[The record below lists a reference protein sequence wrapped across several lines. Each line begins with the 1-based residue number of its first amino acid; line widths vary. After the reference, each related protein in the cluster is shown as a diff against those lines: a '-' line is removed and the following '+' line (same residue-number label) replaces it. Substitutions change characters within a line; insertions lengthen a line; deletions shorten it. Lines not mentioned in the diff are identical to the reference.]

1 MNMRRILALA
11 LLAAVFAITSRAEG
25 WIRINQLGYLPD
37 ATKIAVLIS
46 TEALDV
52 QEFTIEDAFT
62 GKELLRSRSV
72 EATGPMGR
80 MAGTW
85 RLDFSDFRH
94 TGSVVLKAGGV
105 SSGAFAIGPNVYDG
119 TADFVLNYMRQQRC
133 GFNPFVRDSCHKKDG
148 IIIYHPTKTGQYLD
162 VRGGW
167 HDASDCLQY
176 TTTSAN
182 AVYQMMT
189 AWKAAPEA
197 FGDSYDAMGLP
208 GANGVPD
215 IIDEIK
221 WGMDWLL
228 RMNPQPG
235 EFYNQLADDRD
246 HVGMR
251 LPPDDQA
258 DYGWGPG
265 GARPVYY
272 VSGEPQ
278 MRGRKT
284 GRMNSTTG
292 VASITAK
299 FSSNYAL
306 GAEVLAPFYPEYA
319 AQLRQ
324 RADEGF
330 RAGEARPGYSQ
341 TASVLSPYIY
351 EETNWTDDM
360 ELAGAELYRLTG
372 DRAYLDKAVEYGR
385 MEPVTPWMGAD
396 SALHYQWYP
405 FMNMGHARI
414 AELGGPRVRAEFVR
428 NLRTGI
434 ERTWEKAQNSPFLH
448 GIPGIW
454 CSNNLTTAMLT
465 QCILYRELSGDRS
478 YEKMEGAL
486 RDWLLGCN
494 PWGVSMIVELPKSGV
509 YPRQPHSSYV
519 LLGKGNTTGGLVD
532 GPVYSTI
539 FGSLSGVNM
548 EGGTNYELFQPGD
561 RVYHDSLHDYSTNE
575 PTMDGTA
582 SLTFPL
588 SYYQM
593 HGREQAGLPKEDKNI
608 YVNGGINRTD
618 PSQKR
623 ITLVFTA
630 DDMADGAERILAT
643 LKKEKIQGAFFFTG
657 KFYELYPDIIKRL
670 LADGHYVGSH
680 SYGHLLYMPWENR
693 DSLLVTKEEFAAD
706 MRRSYAKMA
715 EFGISPDDAHYF
727 IPPYEYY
734 NATVAAWARELGLQV
749 VNFTP
754 GTGSNGDYTTPDM
767 KNYMSNKYIWD
778 KLMAYEK
785 AHTLNGHLLL
795 IHFGTSPQR
804 TEKFYDRLPKLIKDL
819 RKKGYIFTPL
829 KDAVA
834 VF

>member
-1 MNMRRILALA
+1 MLPGRLKVLIILLLLLPGFNAL
-11 LLAAVFAITSRAEG
+11 AEG
-25 WIRINQLGYLPD
+25 WIRINQLGYLPE
-37 ATKIAVLIS
+37 ATKIAVLLS
-46 TEALDV
+46 TENLDV
-52 QEFTIEDAFT
+52 KEFTLEESLSGTSVWKSTDVTST
-62 GKELLRSRSV
+62 G
-72 EATGPMGR
+72 AIGR
-80 MAGTW
+80 MAGSW
-85 RLDFSDFRH
+85 RLDFSNF
-94 TGSVVLKAGGV
+94 TVSGSYRLCAGGIK
-105 SSGAFAIGPNVYDG
+105 SEPFLIRDDVYDG
-119 TADFVLNYMRQQRC
+119 TADFVLNYMRAQRC

-176 TTTSAN
+176 STTSAN
-182 AVYQMMT
+182 AVYQMMVAYKT
-189 AWKAAPEA
+189 NPQA
-197 FGDSYDAMGLP
+197 FGDNFDAAGLP
-208 GANGVPD
+208 GKNGIPD
-215 IIDEIK
+215 IVDEIK
-221 WGMDWLL
+221 WGLDWLL
-228 RMNPQPG
+228 KMNPGPK

-265 GARPVYY
+265 GARPVYF

-306 GAEVLAPFYPEYA
+306 GASILEPFYPQMA
-319 AQLRQ
+319 ATLRN
-324 RADEGF
+324 RACEGF
-330 RAGEARPGYSQ
+330 TFGEEKPGYSQ

-351 EETNWTDDM
+351 EETNWVDDM

-372 DRAYLDKAVEYGR
+372 DKKFLEKAIEYGR

-405 FMNMGHARI
+405 FMNMGHALLADI
-414 AELGGPRVRAEFVR
+414 AGPRVRAEFIR

-434 ERTWEKAQNSPFLH
+434 ERTWEKAQDSPFLY

-454 CSNNLTTAMLT
+454 CSNNLTVAMLT
-465 QCILYRELSGDRS
+465 QCILYRELSGDRQ

-494 PWGVSMIVELPKSGV
+494 PWGVSMIVELPRGGV
-509 YPRQPHSSYV
+509 YPLQPHSSFV
-519 LLGKGNTTGGLVD
+519 LLKKGNTTGGLVD

-539 FGSLSGVNM
+539 FGSLRGVHI
-548 EGGTNYELFQPGD
+548 EGGTNYEQFQPGD
-561 RVYHDSLHDYSTNE
+561 RVYHDSVHDYSTNE

-588 SYYQM
+588 SYYQR
-593 HGREQAGLPKEDKNI
+593 HAHRTL
-608 YVNGGINRTD
+608 VNGGINRTD
-618 PSQKR
+618 TSKKQ

-630 DDMADGAERILAT
+630 DDMADGADSIIPT
-643 LKKEKIQGAFFFTG
+643 LRKEGIKGAFFFTG
-657 KFYELYPDIIKRL
+657 KFYELYPKVIKRL
-670 LADGHYVGSH
+670 LKEGHYVGSH

-693 DSLLVTKEEFAAD
+693 DSLLVTKEEFVAD
-706 MRRSYAKMA
+706 MQKSYAVMRK
-715 EFGISPDDAHYF
+715 FGIKAEDAKYF
-727 IPPYEYY
+727 IPPYEHY
-734 NATVAAWARELGLQV
+734 NSTIASWAKDLGLTI
-749 VNFTP
+749 VNYTP

-767 KNYMSNKYIWD
+767 KNYMSNQYIWD
-778 KLMAYEK
+778 RILKYEK
-785 AHTLNGHLLL
+785 EKGLNGHIML
-795 IHFGTSPQR
+795 IHFGTFPER
-804 TEKFYDRLPKLIKDL
+804 KEKFYNLLPELITEL
-819 RKKGYIFTPL
+819 RARGYSFVSLEEAIEG
-829 KDAVA
+829 KEN
-834 VF
+834 